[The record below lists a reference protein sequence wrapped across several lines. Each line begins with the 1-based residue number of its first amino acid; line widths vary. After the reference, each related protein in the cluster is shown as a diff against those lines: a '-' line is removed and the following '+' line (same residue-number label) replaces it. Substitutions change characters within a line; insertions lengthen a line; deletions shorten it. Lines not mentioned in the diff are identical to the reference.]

1 MEDEDFVE
9 VEKPPAKSRPAL
21 PHLLGVVSHAVI
33 DDKSHS
39 LIEDLAKRKKHIK
52 P

>member
-9 VEKPPAKSRPAL
+9 VEKPVIKARAPL
-21 PHLLGVVSHAVI
+21 PHLLGVVAHAVI

-39 LIEDLAKRKKHIK
+39 LIEDLAKRKKYTK